1 MVTFLQ
7 SILLVLP
14 NKFKEMKYI
23 LYLFLAI
30 TIVGCK
36 YGNKDTAKHE
46 ITILGENAATIQA
59 MMSFEKDFEKRYPEV
74 DLVFKPNSY
83 DDAFTKANQDFANGT
98 GLYDIVM
105 QYNFSLSSFVRNDY
119 IYNMEPLLKNIPD
132 SLKTFEKDIFPNA
145 WKEVGFYT
153 DLAKKDKSSMIKV
166 GYPWASNTML
176 LMYNK
181 SMFED
186 SANKTRYKKKYKEDL
201 SIPVDWDHFIKV
213 ADFFTDKNKKKYGIC
228 LQGADGGWVYFEWM
242 NFLFG
247 LGGKTMDKQYGWQ
260 GDENTKVLLNS
271 PEALHAAKLY
281 KSLKPFNA
289 GGYFNVEQSEQIK
302 IMLEG
307 NTAMAIVWSDL
318 IYYSIKTKE
327 GFNNTFGF
335 SPVPGNTS
343 VLAGGA
349 FFINKKSK
357 ESQEAMRYIVDIM
370 QPKMQIELA
379 KKGLCSSL
387 RTVYDDAEVK
397 KIPYSD
403 ALRKSLER
411 GTYTYEAG
419 PDATMISEKVTTYIQ
434 KMWNDELTPEEA
446 LSRMQNEIEKERK
459 LIFSKIK

>member
-7 SILLVLP
+7 ALLLFLS
-14 NKFKEMKYI
+14 NKFKEMKQL
-23 LYLFLAI
+23 LYLFLAFAI
-30 TIVGCK
+30 TSCNS
-36 YGNKDTAKHE
+36 GNKETAKHE

-59 MMSFEKDFEKRYPEV
+59 MMSLEKDFEKKYPED

-105 QYNFSLSSFVRNDY
+105 QYNFSLSSFVRNNY
-119 IYNMEPLLKNIPD
+119 IYDMAPLLKNIPD
-132 SLKTFEKDIFPNA
+132 SLKTFERDIFPNA
-145 WKEVGFYT
+145 WKEVGFYA
-153 DLAKKDKSSMIKV
+153 DESKKDTSMIKV
-166 GYPWASNTML
+166 GYPWASNSML

-181 SMFED
+181 TMFED
-186 SANKTRYKKKYKEDL
+186 ADNKARYKEKYNHELTVPD
-201 SIPVDWDHFIKV
+201 DWESFV
-213 ADFFTDKNKKKYGIC
+213 RVSDFFTNKSKNKYGVC

-247 LGGKTMDKQYGWQ
+247 LGGKTMDKQFGWQ
-260 GDENTKVLLNS
+260 GDANTKLLLNS
-271 PEALHAAKLY
+271 PEALHAAELY

-289 GGYFNVEQSEQIK
+289 GGYFNVEQSEQMK
-302 IMLEG
+302 IMLQG

-327 GFNNTFGF
+327 GFNTKYGF
-335 SPVPGNTS
+335 APVPGDKS

-357 ESQEAMRYIVDIM
+357 EPQEAMKYIVDVM

-379 KKGLCSSL
+379 KRGLCSSL
-387 RTVYDDAEVK
+387 KTVYDDPEVK

-403 ALRKSLER
+403 ALKKSLER
-411 GTYTYEAG
+411 GSYTYEAG
-419 PDATMISEKVTTYIQ
+419 PDATMISEKITTYIQ
-434 KMWNDELTPEEA
+434 KMWNNELTPKEA
-446 LSRMQNEIEKERK
+446 LDHMQLEIEKERK
-459 LIFSKIK
+459 VIFSKLK